1 MNEIEKNF
9 VDTVVKQFTDK
20 VEKAFEKDLNK
31 SLEDIQKEIQNK
43 LENHKK
49 EDTRK
54 VSDLTVAELREI
66 IRDEI
71 FHFNMDKNLLPS
83 IPPQY
88 YQPILPSWKSNEVWC
103 GLKTDKEI
111 M

>member
-71 FHFNMDKNLLPS
+71 FHFNMDKNLLP

-88 YQPILPSWKSNEVWC
+88 YQPTLPSWKSNEVWC
-103 GLKTDKEI
+103 ENR
-111 M
+111 

>member
-1 MNEIEKNF
+1 M
-9 VDTVVKQFTDK
+9 
-20 VEKAFEKDLNK
+20 
-31 SLEDIQKEIQNK
+31 
-43 LENHKK
+43 ENHKK

-71 FHFNMDKNLLPS
+71 FHFNMDKNLVP

-88 YQPILPSWKSNEVWC
+88 YQPILPPWKSSEVWC
-103 GLKTDKEI
+103 ETDKEI